1 MSHSS
6 EPFFLPD
13 LLTEVARLWEK
24 PFSTHV
30 YAPVMN
36 SYANIKE
43 LDEQGYVEMTR
54 VEKLLA
60 NYLIPTAASSW
71 KATALPSKPCQV
83 TSKLIGKA
91 YIAAGQA
98 GVALHTMA
106 VLQAYQA
113 DLGPRLW

>member
-60 NYLIPTAASSW
+60 NLSYSHSSILMEGYCL
-71 KATALPSKPCQV
+71 A
-83 TSKLIGKA
+83 
-91 YIAAGQA
+91 
-98 GVALHTMA
+98 
-106 VLQAYQA
+106 
-113 DLGPRLW
+113 R